1 MTNLLKTF
9 AIHTLGCKVNTYES
23 DYIHQNLEQHGLKS
37 VPFSDNA
44 DVYIINTCSVTNT
57 AESKSRNYIKRARK
71 KNPNSIVCVIGC
83 YSQIK
88 AQEIKKSKIADIIL
102 GQNKYDLWKFIK
114 QFSQNP
120 KPIIEI
126 EKLYQRDDKK
136 KTEFQ
141 EKIVSAFVTRTRAFI
156 KIQEGCNNFCTFCII
171 PYTRGKMKS
180 KPKELIFKE
189 INNVVEKGCKEVVL
203 TGIHTGGYG
212 EDLEDYTFSNLLWDI
227 ETNCKKLQRLRISS
241 IEITQIDDLFLK
253 FLKNSNILVDHLHI
267 PIQSGSE
274 RILQKM
280 RRHYNK
286 KEYSDTINKIREIK
300 PLIGITTDAIVG
312 FPTETD
318 KEFSEYLD
326 FVKLINFSEMHVFP
340 YSKKDRTPAAFME
353 QVPEEIK
360 KARVGKMLRLNDELA
375 KAYIDKNMNK
385 NLDIL
390 FENGKEVGKYVGYTT
405 NYIKIVVSSEENLV
419 NQIRKVKITTPH
431 YPISEGELVNGI

>member
-1 MTNLLKTF
+1 MINPLKTF

-23 DYIHQNLEQHGLKS
+23 DYIHQSLEQQGLKS
-37 VPFSDNA
+37 VSFSDNA

-71 KNPNSIVCVIGC
+71 RNPNAIVCVIGC

-88 AQEIKKSKIADIIL
+88 AQEIKKSKLADIIL
-102 GQNKYDLWKFIK
+102 GQNKYDLWKFIR
-114 QFSQNP
+114 QFSKNP
-120 KPIIEI
+120 KTIIEI

-212 EDLEDYTFSNLLWDI
+212 EDLDDYTFSKLLWDI
-227 ETNCKKLQRLRISS
+227 EANCKNLQRLRISS
-241 IEITQIDDLFLK
+241 IEITQIDDLFIE
-253 FLKNSNILVDHLHI
+253 FLKNSKILVDHLHI

-286 KEYSDTINKIREIK
+286 KEYLDTINKIREIK
-300 PLIGITTDAIVG
+300 PLISITTDAIVG

-326 FVKLINFSEMHVFP
+326 FVRLINFSEMHIFP

-353 QVPEEIK
+353 QVSEEIK
-360 KARVGKMLRLNDELA
+360 KTRVNKMLRLNDELA
-375 KAYIDKNMNK
+375 EAYINKNMNK

-419 NQIRKVKITTPH
+419 NQTRKVKITAPH
-431 YPISEGELVNGI
+431 YPISEGELVYGI